1 MIPGDV
7 LMKDTD
13 RMGGVG
19 TYKQGRTI
27 HASVVGILKI
37 LNSEEGPCCEVRF
50 FSSTSE
56 ERYEQNILTHRF
68 KVRSERRM

>member
-1 MIPGDV
+1 MVPGDV

-27 HASVVGILKI
+27 HASVVGIFNMLE
-37 LNSEEGPCCEVRF
+37 SEEGPCCEVRLF
-50 FSSTSE
+50 IFY
-56 ERYEQNILTHRF
+56 RLTL
-68 KVRSERRM
+68 VRNDSKHTYTGSK